1 MEALL
6 NNVPTTHTAF
16 AIADVSSVAFAR
28 RGAVD
33 SARRVGLDETH
44 AGRVALIVTE
54 AATNILK
61 HARHGEILVREVCE
75 VPAEIHGHAQAAAA
89 AAAARRC
96 GVELIALDNGP
107 GITDLS
113 AAFTDGTSSAGTP
126 GTGLG
131 AMRRLSDDF
140 AIYSQPGAGTTVRM
154 FVHNDTPPG
163 PSTDGPG
170 AIDSSGIGVPY
181 PGEEVCGDGWTVLA
195 DERGLTIC
203 VVDGLGHGPD
213 AHHAARVGIDVI
225 HLHSGRAPTDLLERM
240 HAAMRPTRG
249 AAVAV
254 ARIDL
259 ASARVTFT
267 GIGNISASVTA
278 ADERDG
284 IGGAP
289 RSRQLVSH
297 NGIVGHN
304 VRKIQEFETP
314 WSRDAMLVMHSDGVA
329 TRWQLERYPGLA
341 NQRASLI
348 ASTLYRDFSR
358 RHDDATVVVVK
369 AAHL

>member
-16 AIADVSSVAFAR
+16 AIADASSVAFAR
-28 RGAVD
+28 RGAVEA
-33 SARRVGLDETH
+33 ARRIGLDETH

-54 AATNILK
+54 AATNVLK
-61 HARHGEILVREVCE
+61 HARHGEILVREICE
-75 VPAEIHGHAQAAAA
+75 VPAEINGDAQAAPG
-89 AAAARRC
+89 AARRC
-96 GVELIALDNGP
+96 GIELIALDNGP
-107 GITDLS
+107 GISDLS
-113 AAFTDGTSSAGTP
+113 AAFIDGTSSAGTP

-131 AMRRLSDDF
+131 AMRRLSSDF

-154 FVHNDTPPG
+154 FVHNDIPPAPG
-163 PSTDGPG
+163 TAGPG
-170 AIDSSGIGVPY
+170 AIDSGGIGVPY
-181 PGEEVCGDGWTVLA
+181 PGEEVCGDAWTVVA
-195 DERGLTIC
+195 DARGLTIC
-203 VVDGLGHGPD
+203 VIDGLGHGPD
-213 AHHAARVGIDVI
+213 AHRAARVGIDVV
-225 HLHSGRAPTDLLERM
+225 HLHSTRTPTDLVERM

-259 ASARVTFT
+259 ASARVTFV

-289 RSRQLVSH
+289 RARQLVSH

-314 WSRDAMLVMHSDGVA
+314 WSRDAMLVMHSDGLG

-358 RHDDATVVVVK
+358 RHDDASVVVLK
-369 AAHL
+369 AAQL